1 MPIHE
6 PTGAW
11 TTQHTYTTSNCTTEC
26 VCKCGLRIVIIAC
39 WFYSFSS
46 SSSSSCNLIVHLSL
60 CRYLSAQRFNSIVKI
75 THKGFH
81 ISVTLFAHTYSH
93 SSSQTIHFHLLNWLR
108 EMCREFA
115 LIYIIL
121 IFIIFFVLAQ
131 TNSDKF
137 RPFLTHSLSLSRSS
151 HTHTGPF
158 IPSFTLHGWLDGWL
172 AVWTSPFHFY
182 FFFSFAL
189 RLIIALKAPKSYE
202 FSHTTQQQLL
212 GESAR
217 GTKRTQKSVDEM
229 KTRLVPVCFMACI
242 LFSRLS
248 NCRGDH

>member
-39 WFYSFSS
+39 WFYSFSFS

-60 CRYLSAQRFNSIVKI
+60 CRSLSAQRFNSIVKI

-158 IPSFTLHGWLDGWL
+158 IPSFTLHGWLVGWL
-172 AVWTSPFHFY
+172 AVWTSPFHFS
-182 FFFSFAL
+182 FFS
-189 RLIIALKAPKSYE
+189 
-202 FSHTTQQQLL
+202 
-212 GESAR
+212 
-217 GTKRTQKSVDEM
+217 
-229 KTRLVPVCFMACI
+229 
-242 LFSRLS
+242 SRLLFGLLLLWRLRNLMNFHIQHSS
-248 NCRGDH
+248 NYWVRVREERNEHKKVSMKWKHV

>member
-1 MPIHE
+1 M
-6 PTGAW
+6 
-11 TTQHTYTTSNCTTEC
+11 
-26 VCKCGLRIVIIAC
+26 CKCGLRIVIIAC
-39 WFYSFSS
+39 WFYSFSFS

-60 CRYLSAQRFNSIVKI
+60 CRSLSAQRFNSIVKI

-115 LIYIIL
+115 LIHIIL

-158 IPSFTLHGWLDGWL
+158 IPSFTLHGWLVGWL
-172 AVWTSPFHFY
+172 AVWTSPFHFS
-182 FFFSFAL
+182 FFLLVCSSAYYCSEGSEILWIFTYNTAATIGWECERKETNTKKCRWNENTSSPRMLYGVYTIFASL
-189 RLIIALKAPKSYE
+189 
-202 FSHTTQQQLL
+202 
-212 GESAR
+212 
-217 GTKRTQKSVDEM
+217 
-229 KTRLVPVCFMACI
+229 
-242 LFSRLS
+242 
-248 NCRGDH
+248 